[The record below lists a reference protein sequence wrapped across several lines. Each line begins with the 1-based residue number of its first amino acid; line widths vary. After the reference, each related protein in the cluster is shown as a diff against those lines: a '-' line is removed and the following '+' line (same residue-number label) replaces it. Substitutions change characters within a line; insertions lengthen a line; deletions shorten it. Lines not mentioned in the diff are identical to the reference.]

1 MLQLIVPLKYNTS
14 YSCKKDIAKTV
25 FPNLHLI
32 KIDSKLRYFPINTD
46 ICNPLQ
52 KKVKHVV
59 FHQFIYQS
67 RF

>member
-14 YSCKKDIAKTV
+14 SSCNKNIAKAV
-25 FPNLHLI
+25 FPDQYSI
-32 KIDSKLRYFPINTD
+32 KIDSKLRYFPINND
-46 ICNPLQ
+46 ICNSLQ

>member
-1 MLQLIVPLKYNTS
+1 MLKLIVPLKYNTS
-14 YSCKKDIAKTV
+14 YSCKKDIAKAV
-25 FPNLHLI
+25 FSDLYTI
-32 KIDSKLRYFPINTD
+32 KIDSKLRYFPINND
-46 ICNPLQ
+46 ICNSLQ